1 MNSVEFTEH
10 QLCEPL
16 RVKDLLAKEQIGA
29 QATKMLV
36 GHQATDLLV
45 MEVVFSPQE
54 CYSYS
59 LFLDCIK
66 KFENFYTVTK

>member
-1 MNSVEFTEH
+1 MEFTEH

-16 RVKDLLAKEQIGA
+16 LVKDLLAKEQIGT
-29 QATKMLV
+29 QATKTLV
-36 GHQATDLLV
+36 GHQAIDLLV

-59 LFLDCIK
+59 LFSYCIK
-66 KFENFYTVTK
+66 KFENFYTITK